1 VRSAFGL
8 PPGAPH
14 TRLPPTRTGLIA
26 LGVLLAACTSQG
38 SPATTPATVATTL
51 ATSTTLDRLAEVE
64 AIVQDL
70 EERRLD
76 ALYRKDLG
84 ALREVYASEGLYER
98 VVPVV
103 GQLEFARP
111 PWNIDVDVD
120 QILLDR
126 TNCLAA
132 KISFDNREALGPDAL
147 EEHIVILEPSRS
159 FGWGYSYLGTG
170 WLCDGPHP
178 FDDP

>member
-1 VRSAFGL
+1 MRSAFGL

-14 TRLPPTRTGLIA
+14 SRLPPTRTGLIA
-26 LGVLLAACTSQG
+26 LGVLLAACTTRG
-38 SPATTPATVATTL
+38 SPATTPAVAPTV

-76 ALYRKDLG
+76 ALYRRDLE

-103 GQLEFARP
+103 GQLQFAKP
-111 PWNIDVDVD
+111 PWSIDVDVTE
-120 QILLDR
+120 ILLDQ
-126 TNCLAA
+126 TDCLAA
-132 KISFDNREALGPDAL
+132 KISFDNREALGPEAL
-147 EEHIVILEPSRS
+147 EQHVVILQPSRP
-159 FGWGYSYLGTG
+159 FRWGYSYLGTG